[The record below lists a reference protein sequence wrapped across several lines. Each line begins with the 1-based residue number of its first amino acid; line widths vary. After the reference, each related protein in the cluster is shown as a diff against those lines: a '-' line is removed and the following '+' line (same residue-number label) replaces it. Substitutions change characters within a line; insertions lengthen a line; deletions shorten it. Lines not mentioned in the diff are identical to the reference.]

1 MNGKRYIDEVDYE
14 GYSTLAMDIAELLA
28 ERAMQSKY
36 KCHLPAKVVQP
47 EKTPSAVNINS
58 NIYG

>member
-28 ERAMQSKY
+28 ERAMLSKY

-47 EKTPSAVNINS
+47 EKTPSAINITI